1 MEGKLEEYHGK
12 VRKGLNSV
20 KVTII
25 DDSGLLKF
33 QDDVTIVIHHN
44 GEAILLVDYK
54 KAIERQK
61 KDRDMKLNTPL
72 P

>member
-1 MEGKLEEYHGK
+1 MENKLEKYHGK
-12 VRKGLNSV
+12 VRKGLHGV

-33 QDDVTIVIHHN
+33 QNEAKIIIYRN
-44 GEAILLVDYK
+44 GEAILLVDDK
-54 KAIERQK
+54 KAIERQREDWNK
-61 KDRDMKLNTPL
+61 KFNEPL